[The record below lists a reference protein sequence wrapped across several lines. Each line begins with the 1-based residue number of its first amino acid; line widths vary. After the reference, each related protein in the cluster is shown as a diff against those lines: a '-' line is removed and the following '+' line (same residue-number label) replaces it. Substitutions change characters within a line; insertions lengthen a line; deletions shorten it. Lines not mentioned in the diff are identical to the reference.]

1 MAKYTRFRTLYEISD
16 TSDFAKADVYA
27 TEETSTS
34 PTKVRLKETLSAALT
49 TGTTLSLAHLVTCPR
64 LQLTNKDAT
73 NFVTVTYQTNSG
85 AATTQTQKLLAG
97 KTCVLRDIRAV
108 TSVVQNVTL
117 VADTAACDVEVS
129 YEGT

>member
-1 MAKYTRFRTLYEISD
+1 MAKYTRFRTLFEVSD

-27 TEETSTS
+27 TEETATTA
-34 PTKVRLKETLSAALT
+34 TKVRLKELISAALT
-49 TGTTLSLAHLVTCPR
+49 PGTVLSLAHLVTCPR
-64 LQLTNKDAT
+64 LQITNKDAS
-73 NFVTVTYQTNSG
+73 NFVTITYQTNSG
-85 AATTQTQKLLAG
+85 GATTQTKKLLAG

-108 TSVVQNVTL
+108 ASVVQNVTL